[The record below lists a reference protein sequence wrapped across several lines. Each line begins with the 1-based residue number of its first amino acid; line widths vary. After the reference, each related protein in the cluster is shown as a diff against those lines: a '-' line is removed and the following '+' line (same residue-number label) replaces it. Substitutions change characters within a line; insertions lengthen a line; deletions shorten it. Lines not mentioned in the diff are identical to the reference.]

1 MSDSL
6 TVIARIIS
14 KLGKEEQL
22 REALEALIEPTLKE
36 EGCINYELH
45 QGVEEPSVF
54 VFYENWASKE
64 LHAKH
69 MNSPHLNEFKEKMDD
84 LLAAPIQI
92 DLVKRISY

>member
-6 TVIARIIS
+6 TVIARMTS
-14 KLGKEEQL
+14 KPGKEEEL

-45 QGVEEPSVF
+45 QGVEDPSVF
-54 VFYENWASKE
+54 IFYENWASQE

-69 MNSPHLNEFKEKMDD
+69 MNSIHLNEFKAKMDN
-84 LLAAPIQI
+84 LLAAPLQL
-92 DLVKRISY
+92 DLVRQIP